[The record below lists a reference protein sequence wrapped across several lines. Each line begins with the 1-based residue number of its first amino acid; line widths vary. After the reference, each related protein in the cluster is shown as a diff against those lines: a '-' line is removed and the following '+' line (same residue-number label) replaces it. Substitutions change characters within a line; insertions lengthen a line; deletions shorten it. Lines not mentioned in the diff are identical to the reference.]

1 MKKFILLIL
10 LFLSLS
16 VNTAHAQEKTKPTW
30 WKIQSIDT
38 MKYSR
43 DKARE
48 KLADPNFDAII
59 EMQIRDIAQTG
70 ATHVAIGTPY
80 DNEFLPFLK
89 RWVDTARKYNLK
101 IWFRGNFSGWEGWFD
116 YPPISREEHLKLT
129 EKFIKENN
137 NLFKDGDIFIS
148 CPECENGG
156 PGDPRQTNDIEGHRK
171 FLLESKKIAVKTFLS
186 LGKQGIETSYFSMN
200 GDVAKLIMDK
210 NTTQELGGIV
220 TIDHYVKNGEQ
231 LAKDIKEYI
240 NLSGGKIVLGE
251 FGAPIIDINGEMNE
265 QQQHDW
271 IQETLRQISQIDGV
285 IGLNYWTGTGGS
297 TQIWEPNGKP
307 RLAIKA
313 INSYYSPLIISGAIV
328 NKINQPIS
336 YAELTYNENIYK
348 SDVDGHFLIKL
359 PSLEDSNQKSFSLNI
374 AASDHIATIEKLN
387 INNTTN
393 LNFILEKEYEGIFFK
408 IQKFFYNLFN

>member
-1 MKKFILLIL
+1 
-10 LFLSLS
+10 
-16 VNTAHAQEKTKPTW
+16 
-30 WKIQSIDT
+30 
-38 MKYSR
+38 
-43 DKARE
+43 
-48 KLADPNFDAII
+48 
-59 EMQIRDIAQTG
+59 
-70 ATHVAIGTPY
+70 
-80 DNEFLPFLK
+80 
-89 RWVDTARKYNLK
+89 
-101 IWFRGNFSGWEGWFD
+101 
-116 YPPISREEHLKLT
+116 
-129 EKFIKENN
+129 
-137 NLFKDGDIFIS
+137 
-148 CPECENGG
+148 
-156 PGDPRQTNDIEGHRK
+156 
-171 FLLESKKIAVKTFLS
+171 
-186 LGKQGIETSYFSMN
+186 
-200 GDVAKLIMDK
+200 MDK

-231 LAKDIKEYI
+231 MAKDIKEYI

-271 IQETLRQISQIDGV
+271 IQDTLKQISQIDGV
-285 IGLNYWTGTGGS
+285 IGINYWTSTGGS
-297 TQIWEPNGKP
+297 TQIWEQNGKP

-336 YAELTYNENIYK
+336 YAELTYNENVYK

-359 PSLEDSNQKSFSLNI
+359 PSLEDSSQKSFSLNI
-374 AASDHIATIEKLN
+374 AASDHIATVEKLN

>member
-48 KLADPNFDAII
+48 KLADPSFDAII

-156 PGDPRQTNDIEGHRK
+156 PGDPRQTNDIEGHR
-171 FLLESKKIAVKTFLS
+171 
-186 LGKQGIETSYFSMN
+186 
-200 GDVAKLIMDK
+200 
-210 NTTQELGGIV
+210 
-220 TIDHYVKNGEQ
+220 
-231 LAKDIKEYI
+231 
-240 NLSGGKIVLGE
+240 
-251 FGAPIIDINGEMNE
+251 
-265 QQQHDW
+265 
-271 IQETLRQISQIDGV
+271 
-285 IGLNYWTGTGGS
+285 
-297 TQIWEPNGKP
+297 
-307 RLAIKA
+307 
-313 INSYYSPLIISGAIV
+313 
-328 NKINQPIS
+328 
-336 YAELTYNENIYK
+336 
-348 SDVDGHFLIKL
+348 
-359 PSLEDSNQKSFSLNI
+359 
-374 AASDHIATIEKLN
+374 
-387 INNTTN
+387 
-393 LNFILEKEYEGIFFK
+393 
-408 IQKFFYNLFN
+408 